1 MSDKSCA
8 SCCRLEWTYAHF
20 ILRLWVG
27 LRLFM
32 AGIDKFREKGGTN
45 FSFEFLNKNLEP
57 IKKLMAENTPNFLL
71 PDDIIAPY
79 FYALSFGLVIVG
91 VTVILGIATRFSLLL
106 GGLLFVSLSFGI
118 MALPDDKDAVWLGI
132 QVAIAAF
139 ALITASHNQL
149 SVDGLLFGK
158 KGKTAPSTE
167 A

>member
-1 MSDKSCA
+1 MSDKSA

-32 AGIDKFREKGGTN
+32 AGIDKFREKGGTS
-45 FSFEFLNKNLEP
+45 FSFGNLEKNLTP
-57 IKKLMAENTPNFLL
+57 IQKLMSENTPNILL
-71 PDDIIAPY
+71 PDFAIAPY
-79 FYALSFGLVIVG
+79 FYVLSFALVIVG
-91 VTVILGIATRFSLLL
+91 LTSILGIFTRFSLLL

-132 QVAIAAF
+132 QVAITAF
-139 ALITASHNQL
+139 ALITASENKL

-158 KGKTAPSTE
+158 KSKTADTS
-167 A
+167 AS

>member
-1 MSDKSCA
+1 MSDKSA

-32 AGIDKFREKGGTN
+32 AGIDKFREKGSTT
-45 FSFEFLNKNLEP
+45 FSFSNLKANLYP
-57 IKKLMAENTPNFLL
+57 IEKLMKDNTPNILL
-71 PDDIIAPY
+71 PDFAIAPY
-79 FYALSFGLVIVG
+79 FYVLSFALVIVG
-91 VTVILGIATRFSLLL
+91 ITTILGIATRLSLLV

-132 QVAIAAF
+132 QVAITAF
-139 ALITASHNQL
+139 ALVTASENKL
-149 SVDGLLFGK
+149 SVDGLLFGRK
-158 KGKTAPSTE
+158 SKTSGSAD

>member
-32 AGIDKFREKGGTN
+32 AGIDKFRESGGNT
-45 FSFEFLNKNLEP
+45 FSFANLKTNLAP
-57 IKKLMAENTPNFLL
+57 IQTLMSEKTPNILL
-71 PDDIIAPY
+71 PDFAIAPY
-79 FYALSFGLVIVG
+79 FYVLSFGLVIVG
-91 VTVILGIATRFSLLL
+91 LTSILGIATRFSLFL

-132 QVAIAAF
+132 QVAITAF
-139 ALITASHNQL
+139 ALITSSHNKL
-149 SVDGLLFGK
+149 SVDGLFCGK
-158 KGKTAPSTE
+158 KSKTTDAS
-167 A
+167 AS